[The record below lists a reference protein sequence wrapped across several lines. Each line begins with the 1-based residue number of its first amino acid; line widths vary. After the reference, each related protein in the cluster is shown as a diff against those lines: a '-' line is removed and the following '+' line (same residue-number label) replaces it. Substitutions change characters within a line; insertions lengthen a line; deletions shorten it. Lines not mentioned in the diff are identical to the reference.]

1 MLKRA
6 LPRGGVPAPH
16 VACLVLVESPAL
28 GQALQRWAAQTY
40 SSAPAAAPLPVL
52 RLLRGDLGRGF
63 SASALSH
70 CHGPPGAQLRRRLA
84 TARQLHSSAAGLAS
98 QDQAKRQPPAADA
111 PARELHT
118 SASTS
123 AREEGDAPREVR
135 RRTPHLRQGV
145 APRAACS
152 LAPLAQALNVG
163 DLAEVRAEATRSVKE
178 ARAAEDGWARAA
190 VTASKGATAWLLTVP
205 AKLHGLRR
213 MSRAE
218 WATMLSGIW
227 AAIKKEAHHFWA
239 RAGLRSLAL
248 LRCCLRTHA
257 ALQVGS
263 KLLYAEMQISGRLIG
278 NVVKGHPLSR

>member
-1 MLKRA
+1 M
-6 LPRGGVPAPH
+6 
-16 VACLVLVESPAL
+16 
-28 GQALQRWAAQTY
+28 
-40 SSAPAAAPLPVL
+40 
-52 RLLRGDLGRGF
+52 
-63 SASALSH
+63 
-70 CHGPPGAQLRRRLA
+70 
-84 TARQLHSSAAGLAS
+84 
-98 QDQAKRQPPAADA
+98 
-111 PARELHT
+111 
-118 SASTS
+118 
-123 AREEGDAPREVR
+123 
-135 RRTPHLRQGV
+135 